1 MRKYLL
7 LLLSMLFF
15 HTLHAQDS
23 LGNITELKK
32 LLQERKDR
40 FSQYSAAAEM
50 KSGIFGNK
58 TKKDLEHSRDIL
70 IEIVKTDNHL
80 LTELD
85 KAIEKRGIAKA
96 DYSFDEVAYKQTIE
110 NLANATDTL
119 NIQLAAVKDL
129 NIKLNSSLDRE
140 KWLRYTLLS
149 IIGLL
154 AAFLFILFRRRKS
167 NKA

>member
-1 MRKYLL
+1 MKKYLL
-7 LLLSMLFF
+7 LLPCILFF
-15 HTLHAQDS
+15 NTLHAQDS

-40 FSQYSAAAEM
+40 FSQYSEAAEM
-50 KSGIFGNK
+50 KSGIFGNI

-119 NIQLAAVKDL
+119 NVQLTAAKDL
-129 NIKLNSSLDRE
+129 NKVVQSSLR
-140 KWLRYTLLS
+140 KQQWISYVLLS
-149 IIGLL
+149 IVGILL
-154 AAFLFILFRRRKS
+154 FVIFMIRRKRKL
-167 NKA
+167 N